1 MLTAHGIT
9 TSGAVGIV
17 AASEAAAAP
26 AEAAAVKCFPTAL
39 AHTVPSMR
47 MLLMLLV
54 VALLSL
60 RLSGQVW
67 PRAKGWYSR
76 HHCCHSLKVRFAMA
90 VVDWQIPGMVVKLAV
105 RSSVD
110 ATESVETCSS
120 HCYRIEAALTQRRQ
134 GEWHSQDTALV
145 VAVVLVVV
153 VVAVVVDVAAGAV
166 DADAVVAY
174 CRAH

>member
-1 MLTAHGIT
+1 
-9 TSGAVGIV
+9 
-17 AASEAAAAP
+17 
-26 AEAAAVKCFPTAL
+26 
-39 AHTVPSMR
+39 
-47 MLLMLLV
+47 
-54 VALLSL
+54 
-60 RLSGQVW
+60 
-67 PRAKGWYSR
+67 
-76 HHCCHSLKVRFAMA
+76 MA

-153 VVAVVVDVAAGAV
+153 VVVVDVAAGAV